1 MNVEEAAPFPRPSF
15 SRKREPGDFALAALP
30 ALPESSPDSSSPR
43 RRGSMDF
50 GACAVTAPKQRP
62 WIPAFAGMT
71 PEGMP
76 VSGDGGRGRAG
87 AHA

>member
-43 RRGSMDF
+43 RRGSISNECVWINGQEMGCRPQF
-50 GACAVTAPKQRP
+50 GP
-62 WIPAFAGMT
+62 
-71 PEGMP
+71 
-76 VSGDGGRGRAG
+76 GRGNDEFF
-87 AHA
+87 

>member
-30 ALPESSPDSSSPR
+30 ESSPDSSSPR
-43 RRGSMDF
+43 RRGSLDI
-50 GACAVTAPKQRP
+50 GARGGTAPKQRP